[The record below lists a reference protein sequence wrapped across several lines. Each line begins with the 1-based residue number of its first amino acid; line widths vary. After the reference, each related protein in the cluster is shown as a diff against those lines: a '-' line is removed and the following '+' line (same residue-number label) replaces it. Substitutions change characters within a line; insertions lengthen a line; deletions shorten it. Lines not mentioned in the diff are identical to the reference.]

1 MRKIKIEKKHN
12 LSERQDESDVRHPLW
27 GCRGLG
33 RAISG
38 REHKV
43 HHFFVRICVAIDRTP
58 EYFFVTNN
66 IFGRVAL
73 WI

>member
-1 MRKIKIEKKHN
+1 M
-12 LSERQDESDVRHPLW
+12 L
-27 GCRGLG
+27 GCKGLG

-43 HHFFVRICVAIDRTP
+43 HHFFFRICVAIDRTP